1 MSAFGGRA
9 DSRRTKRHYARLS
22 CIFQLRKTRVRKGL
36 RKQTCNGTSKIKCL
50 PLAADYFIAMDTELR
65 GVVIGLLIIILLCGV
80 LLVAAKG
87 APIILKFLV
96 ML

>member
-1 MSAFGGRA
+1 MQW
-9 DSRRTKRHYARLS
+9 Y
-22 CIFQLRKTRVRKGL
+22 V
-36 RKQTCNGTSKIKCL
+36 KIKCL